1 MIRSFALSNFGG
13 LHARPAVK
21 LTMLAK
27 SFDASI
33 EMSARDDGKWVD
45 AKSVLRV
52 MGLRI
57 GPGDTFHF
65 RAGGADA
72 ETALSAIAALAERSF
87 DEPRA
92 GETAASPD
100 TAP

>member
-1 MIRSFALSNFGG
+1 MIRSFALSSFTG

-27 SFDASI
+27 SFGASI
-33 EMSARDDGKWVD
+33 EMSARDEGRWVD

-57 GPGDTFHF
+57 GPGDTFHL
-65 RAGGADA
+65 RAGGVDA
-72 ETALSAIAALAERSF
+72 EAALSAIAALAERSF
-87 DEPRA
+87 DEPGGEREA
-92 GETAASPD
+92 GSPETAR
-100 TAP
+100 